1 MSWLVFVSCIR
12 SYFALE
18 WSYHRRPVS
27 ISDLNWVVSTLFE
40 FIYRIKSL
48 MEQPIIPH
56 GKKGHRRQLFLFFI
70 FVPIDVHLCLR
81 CYWLTVQAEPCR
93 HSVTDSVSA
102 PGPTK
107 LRWWQQQKNKEKE
120 KTNKQ
125 KTTTNKRTNKQTSKQ
140 TNKKTKTKNN
150 PPPKIYKKIYR
161 RDMTLPLK

>member
-93 HSVTDSVSA
+93 HSMTDSVSA

-120 KTNKQ
+120 KTKKKTKKKKKTDKQ
-125 KTTTNKRTNKQTSKQ
+125 TNKQT
-140 TNKKTKTKNN
+140 NKTTT
-150 PPPKIYKKIYR
+150 PPPKKKYIKKIYR